1 MITGQPNDMPISK
14 LTQNNSIDVSA
25 EHVILGAGLI
35 GCYLG
40 AAFIHASQKVTLIAR
55 EKFADQLN
63 NNYSISDYEGNNL
76 VIDSLPKIVSPE
88 DANVLSPPAD
98 FLWLTIKCLALES
111 AIKVIK
117 RCVGPNTIIV
127 CCQNGVE
134 NHKVIQQAFPDH
146 RVIRAMVPFNVIND
160 EVGHF
165 HRGSE
170 GDFVIEHIDTIG
182 DEVKWLS
189 RQLDSAFL
197 PTQITYDMTALQWA
211 KLQLNLGNAVNALA
225 NVPVKTMLTNRL
237 YRKLLAKLMI
247 ELLFIVNKKKIKLPK
262 IANLPNKWIPF
273 VLVLPDFLFERVA
286 HKMLEIDPKVRT
298 SMWWDLQ
305 QKKLTEIDYL
315 NGLVVSHSKALGG
328 ESVFNDYVVK
338 QVKRRERGI
347 DIDSEQIL
355 AEITELLK

>member
-1 MITGQPNDMPISK
+1 MPNSE
-14 LTQNNSIDVSA
+14 LTQTNARDVTA

-40 AAFIHASQKVTLIAR
+40 AAFLHASQRVSLVAR
-55 EKFADQLN
+55 AHFADQIRS
-63 NNYSISDYEGNNL
+63 NYSISDYEGNKLSINN
-76 VIDSLPKIVSPE
+76 LPKLIAPE
-88 DANVLSPPAD
+88 NINDLVPKAD
-98 FLWLTIKCLALES
+98 FLWLTVKCLALES
-111 AIKVIK
+111 SIKDI
-117 RCVGPNTIIV
+117 RHCVEPKTIII

-134 NHKVIQQAFPDH
+134 NHKVIQQAFPEH
-146 RVIRAMVPFNVIND
+146 RVIRAMIPFNVVND

-170 GDFVIEHIDTIG
+170 GDFVIEYSEALG

-211 KLQLNLGNAVNALA
+211 KLQLNLGNALNALA
-225 NVPVKTMLTNRL
+225 NVPVKTMLSNRL

-262 IANLPNKWIPF
+262 IANLPNKWIPH
-273 VLVLPDFLFERVA
+273 VLILPNFLFERVA
-286 HKMLEIDPKVRT
+286 QKMLAIDPKVRT
-298 SMWWDLQ
+298 SMWWDLYQ
-305 QKKLTEIDYL
+305 QKLTEIDYL
-315 NGLVVSHSKALGG
+315 NGLVVTNSKALGG
-328 ESVFNDYVVK
+328 KAVFNEYVVK
-338 QVKRRERGI
+338 QVKSRESGI